1 VHETGANE
9 VFKRITWMG
18 IGMAVGATG
27 AFRAKRKVE
36 EAVER
41 YLPEQVADR
50 AAASARGLSQAVRAA
65 AAEGRAAMHLTES
78 ELRARVDART
88 FVGSAAVP
96 DDGAAAPDP
105 ATGRVPAEPR
115 PAPGPRRT
123 GRTAGPAPAVAS
135 GRRRSRR

>member
-1 VHETGANE
+1 M
-9 VFKRITWMG
+9 FKRITWMG

-50 AAASARGLSQAVRAA
+50 AAASARGLSQTVRAA

-78 ELRARVDART
+78 ELRARVEART
-88 FVGSAAVP
+88 FVGSPLGP
-96 DDGAAAPDP
+96 DDPAAALDP
-105 ATGRVPAEPR
+105 AAGRAPGEPR
-115 PAPGPRRT
+115 PAPGPRRS
-123 GRTAGPAPAVAS
+123 GRTAGPAPAVSS